1 MKREAVAEIMGLLD
15 AELVAQA
22 IGYPGAQE
30 PARKTK
36 GTARRLAVL
45 ALAACL
51 LLALSATAY
60 AANLWGIRELFH
72 TATQEL
78 PESAGTLIQP
88 QEAAA
93 QGDGWGARITESLCD
108 ADTVLV
114 AVTVTAGEDYILA
127 PTDAAEEDPLW
138 AIGREGDGTLAD
150 YAAQQG
156 KKILTVGAAL
166 PWEEL
171 NVSGQSQ
178 RAEQVSDSELV
189 LLLVADKDRPLP
201 QPGTVCTVYARVIDS
216 EEVERLEIPLTM
228 TESET
233 RELGTFIPEDP
244 NAIPGMT
251 VGEAL
256 VTESALGLTIRYPV
270 MVTDR
275 EAFDRIMKTDF
286 AELTSYYSGGIV
298 QDETGALWARFTM
311 CRGEVGD
318 TLTARCYDWDKQ
330 RLGQIIFRKR

>member
-1 MKREAVAEIMGLLD
+1 MKREAVIEIMGLLEED
-15 AELVAQA
+15 LVAQA

-30 PARKTK
+30 PPRRTK
-36 GTARRLAVL
+36 GAAKRLAVL

-51 LLALSATAY
+51 LLALSVTAY
-60 AANLWGIRELFH
+60 AVNLWGIRELFH

-78 PESAGTLIQP
+78 PESAGPLIQP
-88 QEAAA
+88 QEAAS
-93 QGDGWGARITESLCD
+93 QGEGWSARITESLCD

-138 AIGREGDGTLAD
+138 VIGREGDGTLAD
-150 YAAQQG
+150 YAAQQE

-171 NVSGQSQ
+171 GVSGQRQ
-178 RAEQVSDSELV
+178 RSEQASDSELV
-189 LLLVADKDRPLP
+189 LLLVADKDRSLP
-201 QPGTVCTVYARVIDS
+201 QLDTVCTVYARVIDS
-216 EEVERLEIPLTM
+216 EAVERLEIPLTM

-233 RELGTFIPEDP
+233 RVLGTFVPEDP
-244 NAIPGMT
+244 NAVPCMT

-270 MVTDR
+270 TVTDR

-286 AELTSYYSGGIV
+286 AEITAYYSGGTV
-298 QDETGALWARFTM
+298 QDEAGTLWARFTM

-330 RLGQIIFRKR
+330 PLGRIVFRKR